1 MLGLL
6 CAHGASAMEPMM
18 PMADEPAMVLTPAR
32 VSQPQSEAPASVTV
46 IDRNLIEASGAREL
60 YEVLRLVPG
69 MSAVKVDGNVPTVA
83 YHGTQAR
90 DSRRMLVLLDG
101 RSQYQPGLARVNWND
116 MPVDIRDVERI
127 EVTRGPAAAA
137 YGANAFTAVINIIT
151 RDPRDI
157 SKQTLAIQGGNNG
170 IRDGYAAAAGRTS
183 GGAWRASLSRRAD
196 NGYDEPFEG
205 SRLHDAKRIET
216 LNGEWVRELDARNTL
231 ILQAGGSQSRLERQQ
246 EGGVLDIGIYQ
257 QDPVQHGQHGFAS
270 IQWQHAF
277 NQDHQLQITGYGQY
291 TNDDTDFS
299 VCYLDPLTGQPG
311 PGGGVFFS
319 RELRELYLENGGD
332 AGAAFAAAMGD
343 PDFANRYATLLS
355 ANAPFCATSS
365 LDIQEERYDLEIQD
379 TLYLGDRARL
389 VSGLNLRHD
398 RVSSD
403 SYLSGTYD
411 NVSYRAFGNLAVDL
425 LKPVTLNLGGYWERD
440 RISGRHFSPRVGLN
454 WRAAPGH
461 SVRYVFSKALR
472 TPDIYEDQAK
482 TNIRAREMSAPFSD
496 NTEALLGWSPAYFFI
511 TQSSPGTLKPER
523 IRSWELGYF
532 GQFYS
537 LELDVRYFQE
547 ELTELLSHALNP
559 FEFEPN
565 NEGWVDHQGTEVQLT
580 WRPGYQHLLRLTG
593 AHIHTRSNKK
603 TEGRLAARDSA
614 SALWAWQLGQHWGLS
629 TAYYLA
635 NDYNENVFERLDLQL
650 RFRHQLGR
658 TELEWKA
665 VVQHALNK
673 EPVVFEENRY
683 QEDRMWLG
691 LAVRI

>member
-1 MLGLL
+1 
-6 CAHGASAMEPMM
+6 MEPMM
-18 PMADEPAMVLTPAR
+18 PLADEPAMVLTPAR

-69 MSAVKVDGNVPTVA
+69 MSAIKVDGNVPTVA

-157 SKQTLAIQGGNNG
+157 SKHTLAVQGGNNA
-170 IRDGYAAAAGRTS
+170 IRDGYASAAGRTDA
-183 GGAWRASLSRRAD
+183 GAWRASLSRRAD
-196 NGYDEPFEG
+196 DGYDEPFDG
-205 SRLHDAKRIET
+205 SRLNDAKRVET

-231 ILQAGGSQSRLERQQ
+231 IMQAGGSQNRLERQQ
-246 EGGVLDIGIYQ
+246 EGGVQDIGIYQ
-257 QDPVQHGQHGFAS
+257 QDPVQKGQRAFAS
-270 IQWQHAF
+270 LQWQHAF
-277 NQDHQLQITGYGQY
+277 DQHHQLQITGYGQY
-291 TNDDTDFS
+291 TRDVTDFS
-299 VCYLDPLTGQPG
+299 VCYLDPLTGQLG
-311 PGGGVFFS
+311 PGGGVLFS
-319 RELRELYLENGGD
+319 QELRELYLENGRD
-332 AGAAFAAAMGD
+332 AGATFAAAQSD
-343 PDFANRYATLLS
+343 PDFANRYATLQS
-355 ANAPFCATSS
+355 VNAPFCAASA
-365 LDIQEERYDLEIQD
+365 LDIEEERYDLEIQD
-379 TLYLGDRARL
+379 TLQMGDRVRL

-425 LKPVTLNLGGYWERD
+425 LRPVTLNLGGYWERD
-440 RISGRHFSPRVGLN
+440 SISGQHFSPRLGLN

-461 SVRYVFSKALR
+461 SLRYVFSKALR
-472 TPDIYEDQAK
+472 TPDIYEDQAH
-482 TNIRAREMSAPFSD
+482 TNIRARELSPPFSD
-496 NTEALLGWSPAYFFI
+496 NTEALLGWAPANFFI
-511 TQSSPGTLKPER
+511 TQTSPGTLKPER
-523 IRSWELGYF
+523 IRSWELGYY
-532 GQFYS
+532 GQFPG

-547 ELTELLSHALNP
+547 ELTDLLSHALNP

-565 NEGWVDHQGTEVQLT
+565 NEGRVDHQGTEAQLS
-580 WRPGYQHLLRLTG
+580 WRPGVDHLLRLTG
-593 AHIHTRSNKK
+593 AHIHTRVNKK

-614 SALWAWQLGQHWGLS
+614 SALWAWQLSQHWGLS
-629 TAYYLA
+629 SAYYLA
-635 NDYNENVFERLDLQL
+635 NDYNDNVFERLDLQV
-650 RFRHQLGR
+650 RFRHR
-658 TELEWKA
+658 VVDTELEWKG

-673 EPVVFEENRY
+673 EPAVFEENRY
-683 QEDRMWLG
+683 QEDRFWLG